1 MYFFVSVV
9 VGFLFGFFF
18 FLCVSLRPERARV
31 KKLDL
36 WKLQTLWLH

>member
-18 FLCVSLRPERARV
+18 FLCVSLKSKGE
-31 KKLDL
+31 K
-36 WKLQTLWLH
+36 T